1 MTNDW
6 YNCQGV
12 LCGFTD
18 AVVKENYEFKDTL
31 KAFDDFKN
39 KKSLWSIVF
48 RYAKVGIYILKAYS
62 ITKMHS
68 FIFHEL

>member
-18 AVVKENYEFKDTL
+18 AVVKETYEFKDTL
-31 KAFDDFKN
+31 QAFDDFKY
-39 KKSLWSIVF
+39 KPQKCM
-48 RYAKVGIYILKAYS
+48 K
-62 ITKMHS
+62 
-68 FIFHEL
+68 

>member
-18 AVVKENYEFKDTL
+18 AVFKENYEFKDTL

-39 KKSLWSIVF
+39 KQQKLWSNVF
-48 RYAKVGIYILKAYS
+48 RYAKVYIFWKLIQSLYIEIKHRY
-62 ITKMHS
+62 
-68 FIFHEL
+68 